1 MGRPYEFPDPKD
13 RSVNNPHVL
22 IERDAILG
30 LYNQA
35 NPSNTY
41 ANLAEAVRDW
51 FEAEAKRAGWVS
63 VQFVDQAAVLTAN
76 IALVPVSQIHPAPAS
91 QTIVPT
97 PVQTPVAT
105 PTATP
110 STTPP
115 EPIRLPS

>member
-76 IALVPVSQIHPAPAS
+76 IALVPVIDSAHK
-91 QTIVPT
+91 
-97 PVQTPVAT
+97 
-105 PTATP
+105 
-110 STTPP
+110 
-115 EPIRLPS
+115 